1 MTARKKK
8 PAARKTTKKKA
19 APAKKK
25 TARLSRGAGPASVEA
40 SDDAPVARRPARDDD
55 DVDAP
60 GLDDDDD
67 DGLGGD
73 DAGLDDDDDEGGAAP
88 RVGGRGKKKRGR
100 PSKLWV
106 QAVDSL
112 LERAGANGGRLPLK
126 EVEAV
131 ATQALKDPGQV
142 DALVDTLEERGVLVE
157 SGAEGPAQST
167 DLVEDPDP
175 VHMYFNDMYDIPLLT
190 REEEVRI
197 TTELFDCKERLRD
210 LVVPTRPGALEAA
223 RMFERAQGGRLFLDR
238 IMQSPLTSK
247 KARVA
252 AREQLDRDLLRVR
265 ALMAELDALRP
276 QVLQGRDEPRRSEA
290 ILGAK
295 GLVRRKTDELL
306 ELVKGYDYDVAV
318 ALEVARRLEE
328 RLRRLFQLRFL
339 GRERRA
345 QGDELG
351 ARGFEAELREL
362 ELDAWERPGD
372 LQRRVRKRC
381 DPVIRRYGELKVEL
395 CRGNLRLVV
404 SIAKRYRNRG
414 LSFLDLI
421 QEGNSGLLR
430 AVEKFDPRR
439 GFKFS
444 TYATWWIRQAVTRA
458 LAEKS
463 RMIRVPVYL
472 SDVVSKF
479 RKISREY
486 DEQTGRPPPLHQV
499 SRQLG
504 LPIEEADKVIRAAKS
519 PVSLDAPYTED
530 GDGDF
535 VDFLEDKGAP
545 KPTDGVSREL
555 LAERLKTVLRSL
567 PVREREVLMLR
578 YGLDGGRVHTLEELG
593 QRFNVTR
600 ERIRQ
605 IEIRAIRKLQDPLMA
620 RELESFLEILH
631 R

>member
-1 MTARKKK
+1 MARKKVARPAKAEAKKK
-8 PAARKTTKKKA
+8 PPVKKKKA
-19 APAKKK
+19 K
-25 TARLSRGAGPASVEA
+25 VEA
-40 SDDAPVARRPARDDD
+40 APRPRDDD
-55 DVDAP
+55 EADAATLDDEDDVGAP
-60 GLDDDDD
+60 GGDDPVADVDDDD
-67 DGLGGD
+67 
-73 DAGLDDDDDEGGAAP
+73 AAP
-88 RVGGRGKKKRGR
+88 ARGASRPKKRGR
-100 PSKLWV
+100 PSKQWTT
-106 QAVDSL
+106 SIEKL
-112 LERAGANGGRLPLK
+112 LEQASGAAGRLPFTA
-126 EVEAV
+126 VEQV
-131 ATQALKDPGQV
+131 AQTLDDPTQL
-142 DALVDTLEERGVLVE
+142 DALVEALEERGVVIE
-157 SGAEGPAQST
+157 GGAGDAPAAGQ
-167 DLVEDPDP
+167 DLFEDPDP

-190 REEEVRI
+190 RDEEIRV
-197 TTELFDCKERLRD
+197 TTELFDCKEKLRD
-210 LVVPTRPGALEAA
+210 LVVPTRLGATEAV

-238 IMQSPLTSK
+238 IMQSPLTTK

-252 AREQLDRDLLRVR
+252 ARERLDVDLLKVR
-265 ALMAELDALRP
+265 GLYAELDDLRP
-276 QVLQGRDEPRRSEA
+276 KVLQVRDAPARSES

-295 GLVRRKTDELL
+295 AVVRRKAEEIL
-306 ELVKGYDYDVAV
+306 EVVKGYDYDVAV
-318 ALEVARRLEE
+318 ALEVARQLEE
-328 RLRRLFQLRFL
+328 QLHRLFQLRFL
-339 GRERRA
+339 ARERARA
-345 QGDELG
+345 GEAAAARAHEDEL
-351 ARGFEAELREL
+351 AAL

-372 LQRRVRKRC
+372 LQRRVRKLC
-381 DPVIRRYGELKVEL
+381 QPVIRRYGELKVEL

-404 SIAKRYRNRG
+404 SIAKKYRNRG

-472 SDVVSKF
+472 ADVVQKF
-479 RKISREY
+479 RRIAREY
-486 DEQTGRPPPLHQV
+486 DEQTGRLPDLHQV

-504 LPIEEADKVIRAAKS
+504 LPVEEADKVIRAAKAPIS
-519 PVSLDAPYTED
+519 IDAPYTED
-530 GDGDF
+530 GEGDF
-535 VDFLEDKGAP
+535 VEFLEDKGAP

-555 LAERLKTVLRSL
+555 LADRLRNVLKSL

-605 IEIRAIRKLQDPLMA
+605 IEIRAIRKLQDPLRA
-620 RELESFLEILH
+620 QELESFLEILH